1 MVLLRKIRD
10 CDKNMIF
17 ELGCLLFREEDEI
30 PDLQKALR
38 FCLPELSYVM
48 IEDKRVIGFTLI
60 CKKLSTIQYPFLQT
74 IENGYELSFFGISP
88 NCQGR
93 GLGSRLLK
101 ETLLAIFQQTNQ
113 FVCWLLVDIQN
124 TIARKMYEKLG
135 FRIWKTIES
144 NYSCYLMG
152 MNYRRYEIIQKSHL
166 IG

>member
-10 CDKNMIF
+10 YDKNMIF

-30 PDLQKALR
+30 PDLQKALA

-60 CKKLSTIQYPFLQT
+60 CKKLSTIHYPFLQT

-101 ETLLAIFQQTNQ
+101 ETLLAIFQQPNPST
-113 FVCWLLVDIQN
+113 CWLLVDITN
-124 TIARKMYEKLG
+124 TIAHKMYEKLG

-144 NYSCYLMG
+144 KYSCHLMG
-152 MNYRRYEIIQKSHL
+152 ISSRRYYAKLNQSM
-166 IG
+166 G